1 MNTSEI
7 RALRRF
13 FSALADEDRLRM
25 LRLVSHDAYPLSD
38 LAHVL
43 NLDETTISDHAQV
56 LRAVGVLN
64 IKQDGTSYSYHLNTP
79 MLNRM
84 LVLSA
89 ELASAPEDEPDQD
102 LSWIDQAE
110 LEDEDRDILRGICE
124 GHHLSQIPTK
134 QKKLM
139 PVLRYLTQRFEPG
152 RQYTEREVNDIIRQL
167 HDDYVTLRRLLID
180 FHFLD
185 RQSGGSLY
193 WRTTP

>member
-1 MNTSEI
+1 MNKSEI

-25 LRLVSHDAYPLSD
+25 LRMVSHDAYPLSD

-43 NLDETTISDHAQV
+43 NLDEATISDHAQA

-64 IKQDGTSYSYHLNTP
+64 IKHEGSTYSYHLNTP

-89 ELASAPEDEPDQD
+89 ELASVPEDEPDQD

-124 GHHLSQIPTK
+124 GHHLSQIPAK

-185 RQSGGSLY
+185 RHSGGSVY
-193 WRTTP
+193 WRA